1 MKKTGRRAHA
11 VKSKAAALFLIGMVL
26 CGLSGCQVPEGKAP
40 EEAAPQS
47 EAGEKE
53 ESPGED
59 RSTAG
64 TPAPAPGPDDGGEES
79 AAEKMLAGMTL

>member
-11 VKSKAAALFLIGMVL
+11 VKRKAAALFLIGMVL
-26 CGLSGCQVPEGKAP
+26 CGLSGCQAPEGKAP
-40 EEAAPQS
+40 QEADSRS

-59 RSTAG
+59 RSTAEEE
-64 TPAPAPGPDDGGEES
+64 TPVPTAGPDDGRE
-79 AAEKMLAGMTL
+79 